1 MRKTK
6 RVPTL
11 LKKEFQ
17 LELIHLGKSK
27 LEEFATAIAEKVESG
42 EINPLLAESWL
53 YRIEYIAKQAR
64 EKIAQTLHDEL
75 DRYPEKIP
83 AAYGLAFTRKAT
95 STRYDYSA
103 TPDYKRLKDDVA
115 LIEQYA
121 QKAEKSKTPVQLY
134 DEDGTFRFTI
144 HPASKIQ
151 KFGYSRE
158 IVD

>member
-1 MRKTK
+1 MKTNLI
-6 RVPTL
+6 L
-11 LKKEFQ
+11 LSAGIVLSNSSF
-17 LELIHLGKSK
+17 
-27 LEEFATAIAEKVESG
+27 
-42 EINPLLAESWL
+42 
-53 YRIEYIAKQAR
+53 
-64 EKIAQTLHDEL
+64 AQTLQDEL

-144 HPASKIQ
+144 HPANKIQ

>member
-6 RVPTL
+6 HVPAL

-17 LELIHLGKSK
+17 LELIHFGKDK
-27 LEEFATAIAEKVESG
+27 LEEFATSIAEKVESG
-42 EINPLLAESWL
+42 EVNPILAESWF
-53 YRIEYIAKQAR
+53 YRIEYIAKQVR
-64 EKIAQTLHDEL
+64 EKIARTLDDEL
-75 DRYPEKIP
+75 DRYPEKNP
-83 AAYGLAFTRKAT
+83 VAYGLAFNRKAT

-103 TPDYKRLKDDVA
+103 TTEHKRLKDDIA
-115 LIEQYA
+115 LIEEFA
-121 QKAEKSKTPVQLY
+121 RKAEKSKTPVQLY

-144 HPASKIQ
+144 HPADKIQ